1 LTQIFIVSGTS
12 WTVPAD
18 WNPADN
24 SIETIGG
31 GGGGG
36 TSSGGNDAGGGG
48 GGAYSKITN
57 LTLSPGSVTLQVGSG
72 GGPNTN
78 GGDTYFNGASLG
90 ASSVGA
96 QGGRGAS
103 EVTGGAGGASGSG
116 VGSTKY
122 SGGDGGTSNNAGN
135 GGAGGGG
142 AAGPGGAGQAGGPSV
157 THNAGSAGGGA
168 GGANSTAGVDSSGS
182 TGGHGGAAQDG
193 TAGGAG
199 GVDGVSDAAAGS
211 HGSGG
216 GGGASGSHV
225 AGAAGGDGVE
235 FDPTHGAGGGGGA
248 GGYALNSNQNGGT
261 GGLYGGGGGGTAF
274 APGTGIGGP
283 GAQGI
288 IVITYTPVAG
298 NRVTADAW
306 TSLESSGTAFKDD
319 LEAVQFLG
327 LTAHHLSLPVAALR
341 GVRYDVVHSIEPNG
355 FTSSNTIARAEFAS
369 SPNVSACIP
378 IRFEFNKVVPSRT
391 VGSTGFTAGILR
403 NTDDALEW
411 LEFRRGDLQGA
422 VEHLTAV
429 EVAPGLVCDLTG
441 RALFSARLDVE
452 AVRALEGNA
461 NPPIESLAALSNDRP
476 SLLETVSG
484 GIRIST
490 TGLFLLEWAD
500 PPGLLLVSSER
511 LLRSPGRIRILA
523 SPCSKHPLRGQ

>member
-142 AAGPGGAGQAGGPSV
+142 AADPGGAGQAGGPSV

-235 FDPTHGAGGGGGA
+235 FDPTHGAGGGGA